1 MEVFIVEAESSFEQE
16 LGNKLGGAYSRQDER
31 IGGTQ
36 GGSSVGAPSGPDAV
50 LSDDTANFG
59 AGKDTI
65 LNFPAGAATSGIGIL
80 KKTGSAVLKV
90 ELEALEKQGLSKIIS
105 NPKIFSLDNQ
115 TATIKQGEQI
125 PVAGGDGADTYK
137 DAALVMSVTP
147 SIIGDGNV
155 LLDVKVNNDSP
166 NRQNAGSVGINT
178 MEINTKLLVAD
189 GDIVVIGGIKKNTIS
204 FDELVVSSDIQNL
217 INEDNTILE
226 QSDQNKID
234 LFSSMII
241 SNIQSAWRKPINIQ
255 DNLVCEMLLTVNKNG
270 RIIKTNL
277 IKSSGNIRFDN
288 SALKAV
294 ERVETFIFFGDI
306 PQSLYQTNFKTIQI
320 RFNPA

>member
-1 MEVFIVEAESSFEQE
+1 MQ
-16 LGNKLGGAYSRQDER
+16 
-31 IGGTQ
+31 
-36 GGSSVGAPSGPDAV
+36 
-50 LSDDTANFG
+50 
-59 AGKDTI
+59 
-65 LNFPAGAATSGIGIL
+65 TSL
-80 KKTGSAVLKV
+80 KY
-90 ELEALEKQGLSKIIS
+90 LEASFISFLIHAAFILYLLGFFYFENSKRSVIS
-105 NPKIFSLDNQ
+105 KPINVNLIF
-115 TATIKQGEQI
+115 E
-125 PVAGGDGADTYK
+125 
-137 DAALVMSVTP
+137 
-147 SIIGDGNV
+147 
-155 LLDVKVNNDSP
+155 SP
-166 NRQNAGSVGINT
+166 NIESNIEKSNVN
-178 MEINTKLLVAD
+178 K
-189 GDIVVIGGIKKNTIS
+189 IVRSPVESLNDDLEIKKNTIS

-294 ERVETFIFFGDI
+294 ERVETFIFFDDI
-306 PQSLYQTNFKTIQI
+306 PQSLYQTNFRTIQI